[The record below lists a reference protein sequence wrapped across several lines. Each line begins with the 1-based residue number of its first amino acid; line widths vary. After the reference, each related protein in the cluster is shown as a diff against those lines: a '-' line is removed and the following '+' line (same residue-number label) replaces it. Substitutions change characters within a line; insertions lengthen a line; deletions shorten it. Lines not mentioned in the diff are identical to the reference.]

1 MRFLTGSLA
10 ALLPGQSGS
19 PRMTRRL
26 VVEKLDPRQM
36 LDGTGTAFASSFAEG
51 ESAPMADFTLTD
63 FNATSPTYQQ
73 PVSPRD
79 YLEQVSGWYLGSA
92 F

>member
-1 MRFLTGSLA
+1 MRFLTRSLA
-10 ALLPGQSGS
+10 ALLPGQIGS

-26 VVEKLDPRQM
+26 GVEKLDPRQM
-36 LDGTGTAFASSFAEG
+36 LDGAGSAFASQVAEG
-51 ESAPMADFTLTD
+51 ESAPMADFSLTD
-63 FNATSPTYQQ
+63 YNATSPTYQQ